1 MLYRHQFAFTIA
13 AIAGLFFTSPAEASS
28 RFTVTNKTD
37 HLVKVIIYSG
47 SDTHCTY
54 EEKTKTVPTG
64 NSRSF
69 GCTGNG
75 KQRCDVK
82 FKQYG
87 NQVCKINKTKCGG
100 RAIRV
105 PNKVEVILSNN
116 EDGDV
121 VCRGKRPPE
130 KTDTPSQSSQP

>member
-1 MLYRHQFAFTIA
+1 MLFRFLFAFALA
-13 AIAGLFFTSPAEASS
+13 AISGLFLASFADASS

-47 SDTHCTY
+47 TDDVCMY
-54 EEKTKTVPTG
+54 EEKIKTVPKG

-69 GCTGNG
+69 GCKGNG
-75 KQRCDVK
+75 KQRCNVK

-87 NQVCKINKTKCGG
+87 NQVCKINKTECGV

-105 PNKVEVILSNN
+105 PNDVEVILSNN
-116 EDGDV
+116 DEGEV

-130 KTDTPSQSSQP
+130 KTDSST

>member
-1 MLYRHQFAFTIA
+1 MLARSLFSLAVA
-13 AIAGLFFTSPAEASS
+13 AMVGLFLASPADASS

-47 SDTHCTY
+47 ADNHCTY
-54 EEKTKTVPTG
+54 EEKTKSVPSG

-75 KQRCDVK
+75 KQRCNVK
-82 FKQYG
+82 FKQQG
-87 NQVCKINKTKCGG
+87 NQVCKINKTKCGA

-105 PNKVEVILSNN
+105 PNKVEVTLSYD
-116 EDGDV
+116 EDGEV
-121 VCRGKRPPE
+121 VCNGKKPPE
-130 KTDTPSQSSQP
+130 KTDSSTQSPQS

>member
-1 MLYRHQFAFTIA
+1 MLARHVFAFAIA
-13 AIAGLFFTSPAEASS
+13 AMVGLFLGPAADASS

-37 HLVKVIIYSG
+37 HLIKVIIYSG
-47 SDTHCTY
+47 ADNHCIY
-54 EEKTKTVPTG
+54 EEKTKTVPSG

-75 KQRCDVK
+75 KHRCNVK

-87 NQVCKINKTKCGG
+87 KQVCKINKTTCGL

-105 PNKVEVILSNN
+105 PNKVEVTLSYN
-116 EDGDV
+116 EDGEV
-121 VCRGKRPPE
+121 VCKGKKPPE
-130 KTDTPSQSSQP
+130 ATASDVQSPQS

>member
-1 MLYRHQFAFTIA
+1 MLARPLLSFAVA
-13 AIAGLFFTSPAEASS
+13 AMAGLFIASPADASS

-47 SDTHCTY
+47 ADNHCTY
-54 EEKTKTVPTG
+54 EEKTKSVPSG

-75 KQRCDVK
+75 KQRCNVK
-82 FKQYG
+82 FKQQG
-87 NQVCKINKTKCGG
+87 NQVCKINKTKCGA

-105 PNKVEVILSNN
+105 PNKVEVTLSYN
-116 EDGDV
+116 EDGEV
-121 VCRGKRPPE
+121 VCNGKKPPE
-130 KTDTPSQSSQP
+130 KTDSATQSPKS